1 MDKVNIYFIKNK
13 QKFLNQMHYSRYHGG
28 EISLSVDTG
37 TVLKHSLTQHG
48 SVLTLH
54 SVTRGASGVYI
65 CTATNGVGQPATSQV
80 NRESSVKNL
89 GINTKIEKSSSY
101 F

>member
-1 MDKVNIYFIKNK
+1 MTKIF
-13 QKFLNQMHYSRYHGG
+13 RYHGG

-37 TVLKHSLTQHG
+37 TILKHSLTQHG

-54 SVTRGASGVYI
+54 SVTRSASGVYI
-65 CTATNGVGQPATSQV
+65 CTARNGVGQPATSQV
-80 NRESSVKNL
+80 NFNRKFRIWTERYL
-89 GINTKIEKSSSY
+89 